1 MMDTLSSP
9 VLGIRASYSEAAAA
23 VLKPRPRRLCSST
36 VATTKTFRTAAIV
49 SSGSNLPDDE
59 YDGKASFISNA
70 NASISRSGSKSGRR
84 ASSAT
89 TASAAV
95 VTTDTAASPKVQP
108 SSHRETV
115 QGEKLEHGSFG
126 LDLDSGSRE
135 IPPPSRPAAG
145 ASSVSR
151 GTSAPTVLPRTAKPL
166 PISTATAFPGP
177 SLAATVCNALD
188 AFINTFID
196 GPPRPSVDP
205 SRVLCGNFS
214 PVAEL
219 PPTPCPVVKGSI
231 PPCLAGGAYIRNG
244 PNPQYLPQGPHHLF
258 DGDGMLHSLL
268 LPPGDGASPILCSRF
283 VRTYKYG
290 VEREAGEPVMPNAF
304 ASFHG
309 LPGLARGAVVAARV
323 ATGQMNPLQGI
334 GLANTSLAVVGDRL
348 LAMGE
353 SDLPYAVQVDGR
365 TGDITTLG
373 RHDFGGELAIA
384 MTAHPKKDPA
394 TGEVFAFRYGPVP
407 PFLSYFRFDREGNK
421 CGPEVPIYGVQQ
433 PSFLHDFAIT
443 RRYALFPDMQIVMKP
458 LDLVLGG
465 SPVGTDPSK
474 VPRLGIL
481 PRYATSERDM
491 RWVELPGFNPVHTIN
506 AWEEDPDGNVVVLVA
521 PNVMSVE
528 HALERTELVHACVEM
543 VRIDLRDGTVTRTPL
558 SAGNFDFGVIN
569 PAYVGR
575 KNRYGYVGI
584 GDPMP
589 KISGVAKLDFEKAAA
604 AAAGGTSSATT
615 DCVVASRLFGPGC
628 FGGEPFF
635 VAKDANDEEA
645 DEDDGYLVSYVHD
658 EINGESRFVVMD
670 AKSPELETVAEVLLP
685 RRVPYGFHGLFVSQ
699 REIHDTLKH
708 GGRSTR

>member
-1 MMDTLSSP
+1 ML
-9 VLGIRASYSEAAAA
+9 I
-23 VLKPRPRRLCSST
+23 
-36 VATTKTFRTAAIV
+36 
-49 SSGSNLPDDE
+49 
-59 YDGKASFISNA
+59 
-70 NASISRSGSKSGRR
+70 
-84 ASSAT
+84 
-89 TASAAV
+89 
-95 VTTDTAASPKVQP
+95 TDTAASSTIEPT
-108 SSHRETV
+108 SRRATV
-115 QGEKLEHGSFG
+115 SDERLENGSFG
-126 LDLDSGSRE
+126 PDIDSGGRNV
-135 IPPPSRPAAG
+135 PPPSRPVAG
-145 ASSVSR
+145 VARVIT
-151 GTSAPTVLPRTAKPL
+151 GTRFPTLPPAAKPL
-166 PISTATAFPGP
+166 PMSTSTAIPIP

-188 AFINTFID
+188 AFINSFID

-205 SRVLCGNFS
+205 SRVLCGNFA
-214 PVAEL
+214 PVGEL

-268 LPPGDGASPILCSRF
+268 LPAANGPDDAVPILCSRF

-309 LPGLARGAVVAARV
+309 LPGIARGAVVAARV
-323 ATGQMNPLQGI
+323 MTGQMNPLQGI

-348 LAMGE
+348 LALGE
-353 SDLPYAVQVDGR
+353 SDLPYAVQVDDR

-373 RHDFGGELAIA
+373 RHDFGGELAMA
-384 MTAHPKKDPA
+384 MTAHPKKDPV

-407 PFLSYFRFDREGNK
+407 PFLSYFRFDRQGRK
-421 CGPEVPIYGVQQ
+421 SGPEVPIYGVLQ
-433 PSFLHDFAIT
+433 PTFLHDFAIT
-443 RRYALFPDMQIVMKP
+443 RHYALFPDMQIVMNP
-458 LDLVLGG
+458 MDLFRGG
-465 SPVGTDPSK
+465 SPVGTNPSK

-491 RWVELPGFNPVHTIN
+491 RWVEMPGFNPVHTIN
-506 AWEEDPDGNVVVLVA
+506 AWEEDPAGNVVVLVA
-521 PNVMSVE
+521 PNLMTVE

-604 AAAGGTSSATT
+604 AAAGNTSSATT
-615 DCVVASRLFGPGC
+615 DCVVASRLFGLGC

-635 VAKDANDEEA
+635 VANNPQAHDEA

-670 AKSPELETVAEVLLP
+670 AKSPELEIVAEVLLP

-699 REIHDTLKH
+699 REIHDALRH
-708 GGRSTR
+708 EGRSPQ